1 MGRLRASNLL
11 QRHDHSANHQRN
23 EPVEMQTDQSCV
35 GYRANRN
42 RLTPRFRYGREVKRG
57 VISKGLFTPTA
68 GAKVTY
74 IIGMDRVPG

>member
-1 MGRLRASNLL
+1 
-11 QRHDHSANHQRN
+11 
-23 EPVEMQTDQSCV
+23 MQTDQSCV

-68 GAKVTY
+68 GAKATY